1 MKSKI
6 LIIVLALFA
15 TTQLVAQTQGSYT
28 KRNFWHSGCEVEEA
42 NVAWQM
48 SELNNEIL
56 ISGSFEWYAAP
67 DGENCHLKSSG
78 ILLKVVSTKFP
89 ETYGYIL
96 LRPQISSSGDIGHQL
111 TSRYDWSRLICD
123 SNGKNCWS
131 SLDAKQ
137 FWKGGF
143 DVTDWILLKD

>member
-1 MKSKI
+1 MKIKSL
-6 LIIVLALFA
+6 LIAFGLLMSLQMA
-15 TTQLVAQTQGSYT
+15 AQTQGSYT

-48 SELNNEIL
+48 SVLNNEVL
-56 ISGSFEWYAAP
+56 ISGSFEWYSAS
-67 DGENCHLKSSG
+67 EVKNCQLKSSG
-78 ILLKVVSTKFP
+78 ILLKVVSKKFP
-89 ETYGYIL
+89 ETYGYII
-96 LRPQISSSGDIGHQL
+96 LRPQINSSGDIGYQL

-131 SLDAKQ
+131 SVDAKQ